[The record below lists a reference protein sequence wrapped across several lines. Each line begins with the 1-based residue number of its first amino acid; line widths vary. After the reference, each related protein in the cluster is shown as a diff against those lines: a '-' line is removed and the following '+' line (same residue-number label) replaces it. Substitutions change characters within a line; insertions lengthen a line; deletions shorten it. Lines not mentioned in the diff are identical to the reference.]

1 MLSIGEFSDMCQLP
15 PQTLRF
21 YHSEGLLVPADVDE
35 RTGYRSYRFD
45 QVEQVMLITVLRGT
59 GMSVE
64 LVRRALAEPDTA
76 LALLREHRAQVRR
89 TRQAQDEAIEDA
101 LRFFGTRPEVSLR
114 HAPGARVV
122 TKPVPD
128 PPAGDGRYDWEE
140 VEAAVAAA
148 VRELTEAVAAC
159 GAAVSGV
166 PWRTWDAGT
175 PAWKGQ
181 DVTAEGTHWL
191 VHVPVTVGEEATE
204 VLRGALPGDA
214 EVRVFEAREELSI
227 FLPGRSSMAKYGTA
241 LSRLFAYP
249 LDGAYPD
256 FTRMRQLLHEDGV
269 ETAMPVSRLDGSGG
283 E

>member
-45 QVEQVMLITVLRGT
+45 QVEQAMLITVLRGT

-89 TRQAQDEAIEDA
+89 RRQAQDEALEDA
-101 LRFFGTRPEVSLR
+101 LRFFGTRPEVTLR
-114 HAPGARVV
+114 RAPGARVV

-128 PPAGDGRYDWEE
+128 GAAGDGQYDWEA
-140 VEAAVAAA
+140 VETAVAAA
-148 VRELTEAVAAC
+148 VREVTGAVAAC
-159 GAAVSGV
+159 GAAVAGV

-175 PAWKGQ
+175 LKWEGQ
-181 DVTAEGTHWL
+181 GVTAEGTHWL
-191 VHVPVTVGEEATE
+191 VHVPVAAEGETAEA
-204 VLRGALPGDA
+204 LRGALPGDA
-214 EVRVFEAREELSI
+214 EVRDFEARDELSI

-241 LSRLFAYP
+241 LSRLLAHP

-256 FTRMRQLLHEDGV
+256 LAGMRQLLHEDGV
-269 ETAMPVSRLDGSGG
+269 ETAVPISRLDGSGG